1 MSGHSKWANIK
12 RRKGTQDAKK
22 AKVFGR
28 LIREI
33 TVAARQGGGD
43 PDGNPRLRAALI
55 AARLANMTNDTV
67 EKAAKRGSGEL
78 AGQIIE
84 EIDYEGYGPAGVAI
98 MVECQTD
105 NKNRTTAEVRHAFNK
120 FGGNLG
126 ATGCVGYLFERKGV
140 ITLDVEGTS
149 LDAVMEIA
157 IELGA
162 EDVEEDDGTITVT
175 TALEDLHNV
184 NAGLAAAGLAITGA
198 NLMPVPST
206 YIKVEG
212 DEAVTLMKLISFMD
226 DLDDVARVSANFDID
241 DATMAAIEDQL

>member
-140 ITLDVEGTS
+140 ITLDAEGTS
-149 LDAVMEIA
+149 LEAVMEAA

-184 NAGLAAAGLAITGA
+184 NAGLAAAGMTVTGA